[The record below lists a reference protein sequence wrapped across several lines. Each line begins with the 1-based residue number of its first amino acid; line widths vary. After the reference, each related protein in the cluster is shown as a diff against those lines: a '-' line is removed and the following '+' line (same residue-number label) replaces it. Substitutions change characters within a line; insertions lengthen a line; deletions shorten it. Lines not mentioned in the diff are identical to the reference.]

1 MVPDQFTFVNEVLPV
16 VKAWGQ
22 KSFTGNDRE
31 TQTSDA
37 ISYAWQIFLTAPAD
51 TKPRQIAWY
60 AIKSVKGSR
69 QFSESARCAM
79 SPHGSRGR
87 RQKPER
93 QKLDAVFTARD
104 NANPA
109 RLVAFKLDFQQWF
122 AGLNPKA
129 QKVAE
134 LLALGHETHVVA
146 GLLGITPG
154 AVSQWRRRLESSWY
168 ANR

>member
-1 MVPDQFTFVNEVLPV
+1 MVPDQSTFLNKVLPV

-37 ISYAWQIFLTAPAD
+37 ISHAWKIYLTAPVD
-51 TKPRQIAWY
+51 TKPSQIAYY
-60 AIKSVKGSR
+60 AIKSVKDNR
-69 QFSESARCAM
+69 QFSESTRCVM
-79 SPHGSRGR
+79 SPKK
-87 RQKPER
+87 RQRKPER
-93 QKLDAVFTARD
+93 QEFEAVFAARD

-122 AGLNPKA
+122 AELNPRAKE
-129 QKVAE
+129 VAE
-134 LLALGHETHVVA
+134 LLALGHETQVVA
-146 GLLGITPG
+146 EMLGVTPG

-168 ANR
+168 ATR